1 MDRLKEMTPILK
13 SLGADD
19 LYMNLQENRL
29 KTFRNWPFSGEIFYN
44 TLKFHSTYNISV
56 SKCLTM
62 KLKFSKSDSLL
73 LY

>member
-19 LYMNLQENRL
+19 LYMNLQENRI

-44 TLKFHSTYNISV
+44 TVNFKHISV

>member
-44 TLKFHSTYNISV
+44 TLNFNPTYIY
-56 SKCLTM
+56 
-62 KLKFSKSDSLL
+62 LK
-73 LY
+73 